1 LFSQPDLLRRFG
13 GAKRA
18 LAGVFMETLFSILTA
33 PLLIWFHTRFVLKNI
48 AGQKVVWNTQTRG
61 AGASP
66 GWIQT
71 LLEYWP
77 VPVAGILCGL
87 LAWWISPLYLLWITP
102 LLLGLWLAI
111 PIAQLSGRS
120 GILRNLFQ
128 TPEEIDPPKELSKS
142 EPLQLRAG
150 DQFVHAILDP
160 FYNAIHVAL
169 QRRRGSRTP
178 EQNEHVAGLADK
190 LFRDGPTALTAE
202 EKRALLSDGPALAK
216 LHVLIWKTPGE
227 KMNPLWAEALRA
239 YRNETPVPVGQ

>member
-1 LFSQPDLLRRFG
+1 
-13 GAKRA
+13 
-18 LAGVFMETLFSILTA
+18 METLFSILTA

-61 AGASP
+61 GETSP

-71 LLEYWP
+71 LREYWP
-77 VPVAGILCGL
+77 VPVAGILCGI

-111 PIAQLSGRS
+111 PITQLSSRS
-120 GILRNLFQ
+120 RLLRSLFQ
-128 TPEEIDPPKELSKS
+128 TPEEIDPPRELTKS

-169 QRRRGSRTP
+169 QRKSGSRTP
-178 EQNEHVAGLADK
+178 EQSEHVAGLADK
-190 LFRDGPTALTAE
+190 LFREGPAALSAE
-202 EKRALLSDGPALAK
+202 EKRALLGDGPALAK
-216 LHVLIWKTPGE
+216 LHILVWKTPAE
-227 KMNPLWAEALRA
+227 KMNPFWGEALGA
-239 YRNETPVPVGQ
+239 YRNEAPVPMGK